1 MSKEWNGVERRQ
13 RWGAGLS
20 DKNGDCHVDPECF
33 YRTKQ
38 QVEINTKRIESIDL
52 ANNKRIEIIEK
63 AIRDFLDAKLVAEG
77 AVKGGKAT
85 LWVASAILLTSMVI
99 VISLF
104 IAVLSGK
111 LSLVE
116 FFKIVF

>member
-1 MSKEWNGVERRQ
+1 MSKEWDGVERRQ
-13 RWGAGLS
+13 RWGAGLNN
-20 DKNGDCHVDPECF
+20 KNGDCPVDPECF

-38 QVEINTKRIESIDL
+38 QVEINTKRIEIIDAEL
-52 ANNKRIEIIEK
+52 RA
-63 AIRDFLDAKLVAEG
+63 FMDAKLVAEG

-85 LWVASAILLTSMVI
+85 LWVASAILLTSMAI

>member
-1 MSKEWNGVERRQ
+1 MSKEWDGVERRK
-13 RWGAGLS
+13 RWGS
-20 DKNGDCHVDPECF
+20 DYPNSTECPIDPECF
-33 YRTKQ
+33 YRVKQ
-38 QVEINTKRIESIDL
+38 QVEINTKRIENIDL
-52 ANNKRIEIIEK
+52 SNDKRIEIIEK
-63 AIRDFLDAKLVAEG
+63 TIRDFMDAKLVAEG
-77 AVKGGKAT
+77 AVKGSKAT